1 MATVPVNQES
11 SAQAALR
18 AWPVLVAS
26 FSILLV
32 AFSFGLFSLP
42 VFYPFLVKTFGWT
55 RAQAAAGGSIVLL
68 LIGVLG
74 PVIGKL
80 SDRFTPKA
88 VSLGGMCLGAV
99 ALAFLSTTQSRSQ
112 FYTGCVL
119 LGIASSAVSLVPTS
133 MLIAPWFSKAR
144 GLAVGVINA
153 GVGVGGFVAPNL
165 TRYLVERG
173 GIGDAF
179 LGLAACLALPFVLT
193 LALIRGRGSNPGAN
207 LIHGRAASTQA
218 PISAAELAKT
228 PMFWVIGLSLFFSAH
243 TLTGIQQHLALYLT
257 GQGIT
262 AANAAFALST
272 LLGAS
277 AFGKIIGGA
286 LADKYSTRVSLLA
299 SIVCLVAAIAG
310 LLTADP
316 ASGLIYAIAA
326 LFGLGYGGVFNAPPL
341 IAFEYF
347 GTRQVGTILGL
358 FIMFF
363 GLGTSSGGLLAGYI
377 FDQTR
382 HYSTS
387 FLVDMASSSIAF
399 VLLLIAARLRVQP
412 AKT

>member
-1 MATVPVNQES
+1 MATVPVNQETNT
-11 SAQAALR
+11 QVALR
-18 AWPVLVAS
+18 AWPVLVAT
-26 FSILLV
+26 FTILLV

-42 VFYPFLVKTFGWT
+42 VFYPFLVKMFGWT

-74 PVIGKL
+74 PIIGKL
-80 SDRFTPKA
+80 SDRYTPKV
-88 VSLGGMCLGAV
+88 VSLGGMCLGAL
-99 ALAFLSTTQSRSQ
+99 ALLFLSTTQSLSQ

-144 GLAVGVINA
+144 GMAVGVINA

-165 TRYLVERG
+165 TRYMVEHG
-173 GIGDAF
+173 GIGHAF
-179 LGLAACLALPFVLT
+179 LGLAGCLAVPFVLT
-193 LALIRGRGSNPGAN
+193 LLLIRGKVSNGAN
-207 LIHGRAASTQA
+207 LLHGRAGATQA
-218 PISAAELAKT
+218 PPISAGELAKT
-228 PMFWVIGLSLFFSAH
+228 PLFWMIGLSLFFSAH

-257 GQGIT
+257 GQGIS

-299 SIVCLVAAIAG
+299 SIVCLVAAIGG
-310 LLTADP
+310 LLMADP
-316 ASGLIYAIAA
+316 DSGAIYAIAA

-347 GTRQVGTILGL
+347 GTRRVGTILGL

-363 GLGTSSGGLLAGYI
+363 GLGTSSGGLLAGYL
-377 FDQTR
+377 FDQTHR
-382 HYSTS
+382 YSTS

-399 VLLLIAARLRVQP
+399 VLLLIAARLRTQP
-412 AKT
+412 AKS